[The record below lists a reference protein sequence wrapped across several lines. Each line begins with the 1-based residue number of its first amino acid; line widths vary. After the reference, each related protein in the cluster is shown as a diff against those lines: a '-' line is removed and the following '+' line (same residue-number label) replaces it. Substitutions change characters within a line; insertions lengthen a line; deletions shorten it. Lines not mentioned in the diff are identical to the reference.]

1 MLKANLSVV
10 TALESSTITKPKITG
25 RFLFCVM
32 HSFCLRVSYSL
43 QHISPSYNIEL
54 RLLVNCYVLAIC
66 EAFERRYSK
75 LVVVDSNEEVQGR
88 VQESD

>member
-10 TALESSTITKPKITG
+10 TALESSTITKPKVDG
-25 RFLFCVM
+25 KYMFCVM

-54 RLLVNCYVLAIC
+54 QLLVNCYVLAVLIWSI
-66 EAFERRYSK
+66 R
-75 LVVVDSNEEVQGR
+75 
-88 VQESD
+88 QEIQ